1 MNRCSLARILAKT
14 LAWFVLFNALFAWA
28 NTPDNAGVAALG
40 QLSLYNALWPGRL
53 RLPYGDDP
61 GRAYNISLYSL
72 EAMFASHVVSG
83 RPSAEFRVFLI
94 GDSATWGWLLRNEET
109 LAGQLNALGLRAP
122 DGRPVR
128 AYNLGYPIMSL
139 TKDLLILR
147 HALRHQPDLVVW
159 LVTLESFPS
168 EAQLDHPIVRHN
180 APAVRA
186 MIADY
191 ALRAD
196 PNDPRFVIPTLLER
210 TLVGQRRALADWLRL
225 QAYGALWGATGI
237 DQHYPERY
245 EPAQRDFDAD
255 LRFRQFTPPELPKSA
270 LAFDVLDAGI
280 RMATEAGVP
289 MLIVN
294 EPILI
299 SQGRNSHL
307 RYNALYPRWAYDAY
321 RAMLR
326 AHLAQGQAR
335 YLDAWDSV
343 PQAEFTNSAVH
354 LTPRGVRLL
363 AEAIAPAIADL
374 TARR

>member
-1 MNRCSLARILAKT
+1 MNRRSLTRIFAKT
-14 LAWFVLFNALFAWA
+14 LAWFVALNALFALV
-28 NTPDNAGVAALG
+28 NTPDNAGLAALG
-40 QLSLYNALWPGRL
+40 RASLYNALWPGRL

-61 GRAYNISLYSL
+61 ERAYNISLNSL
-72 EAMFASHVVSG
+72 EAMVASHIVS
-83 RPSAEFRVFLI
+83 RPTNDFRVFLI

-122 DGRPVR
+122 DGRPMR
-128 AYNLGYPIMSL
+128 AYNLGYPIMLL

-147 HALRHQPDLVVW
+147 HALRHQPDLIVW

-168 EAQLDHPIVRHN
+168 EAQLDHPIVRNN

-186 MIADY
+186 LIADY

-196 PNDPRFVIPTLLER
+196 LADPRLVSPSLLDR

-245 EPAQRDFDAD
+245 EPARRDFDAD

-270 LAFDVLDAGI
+270 LAFDALDAGI
-280 RMATEAGVP
+280 RMAAEAGIP

-294 EPILI
+294 EPILV

-321 RAMLR
+321 RALLR
-326 AHLAQGQAR
+326 AHLAQQPVK
-335 YLDAWDSV
+335 YTDAWDIV
-343 PQAEFTNSAVH
+343 PQEEFTNSAVH
-354 LTPRGVRLL
+354 LTPRGARLL
-363 AEAIAPAIADL
+363 AEALAPAL
-374 TARR
+374 TSRR